1 MLHIL
6 VFSFHSKAKMLDK
19 TKVCNSSD
27 IGSNVQLPNISHL
40 LINYPR
46 WKMLPIRIVSYV
58 CIVLGAMSVVIQVIL
73 VYFKRFIRFGF
84 AINYIWCTINS
95 IEWLICFKGSRI
107 DDLLGSVDKQSSLS
121 GRQCL
126 LRYLGW
132 SPVLDNWLFGL
143 SCRSQAN
150 KILVT
155 L

>member
-73 VYFKRFIRFGF
+73 VYFKHFIRFGF
-84 AINYIWCTINS
+84 AINYI
-95 IEWLICFKGSRI
+95 
-107 DDLLGSVDKQSSLS
+107 
-121 GRQCL
+121 
-126 LRYLGW
+126 
-132 SPVLDNWLFGL
+132 
-143 SCRSQAN
+143 
-150 KILVT
+150 
-155 L
+155 